1 MPFKSEDAEAA
12 VGEVLATVFVLVS
25 DMWILDTG
33 IPKLRAA
40 TCTGKLNWG
49 VKIAKKKETNDNSGK
64 HKGETEW
71 GDFTLSSRIANYV
84 TLQGAIKIFQ

>member
-40 TCTGKLNWG
+40 TCTEQLNWG
-49 VKIAKKKETNDNSGK
+49 VRIAKKRDQWQLRET
-64 HKGETEW
+64 
-71 GDFTLSSRIANYV
+71 
-84 TLQGAIKIFQ
+84 

>member
-1 MPFKSEDAEAA
+1 MPFKSEEAEAA

-40 TCTGKLNWG
+40 TCTGQLNWG
-49 VKIAKKKETNDNSGK
+49 VKIAKMTTQGNIKAISNEET
-64 HKGETEW
+64 
-71 GDFTLSSRIANYV
+71 SRF
-84 TLQGAIKIFQ
+84 LQE

>member
-40 TCTGKLNWG
+40 TCTEQLNWG
-49 VKIAKKKETNDNSGK
+49 VRIAKKKRPMTTQGNIKAISNEET
-64 HKGETEW
+64 
-71 GDFTLSSRIANYV
+71 SRF
-84 TLQGAIKIFQ
+84 LQE